1 MPEKQENETLANKK
15 SKNYYLTLILFCDSV
30 LTMKNEIVQKDK
42 QEYCDWAIKFIKTHF
57 AEFVKDEFFL
67 ENIRQIAE
75 LGFDKGYNS
84 CSHAVKIAMDTVI
97 DNF

>member
-1 MPEKQENETLANKK
+1 MRSEKVE
-15 SKNYYLTLILFCDSV
+15 
-30 LTMKNEIVQKDK
+30 KDK
-42 QEYCDWAIKFIKTHF
+42 KEYCDWAMDFMKANFS
-57 AEFVKDEFFL
+57 EFLKDEFFL

-84 CSHAVKIAMDTVI
+84 CSHAVRNATNYVI

>member
-1 MPEKQENETLANKK
+1 MRSGKVE
-15 SKNYYLTLILFCDSV
+15 
-30 LTMKNEIVQKDK
+30 KDK
-42 QEYCDWAIKFIKTHF
+42 KEYCDWAINFMKAHF
-57 AEFVKDEFFL
+57 SEFLKDEFFL

-84 CSHAVKIAMDTVI
+84 CRHAVKNAMSDVI